1 MLSNSVLN
9 LYPFFSTQP
18 PKKKQ
23 KLSHYSAEIV
33 VEIQDRNGENVP
45 IRALLDTG
53 TSSTLLL
60 RDFVAKGRAKGFE
73 HQPTK
78 WATLGGNFVTNRK
91 ALVEFKFPEL
101 SISKTVTWIVHVNK
115 KTSREMAAYDMI
127 IGMDLMTAIGIFVN
141 TRDKTVEWEGHA
153 ISLKERGELQNHE
166 ALNYIYHTVN
176 APSVI
181 MEAEERQS
189 RILDAN
195 YEAVNVKEYVNEI
208 KHLSDEEKSA
218 LTKVLQRHP
227 KLFGGGLGILN
238 IKPIRLEIQRCW
250 FAVVMGRRRIRVL
263 QGAMERRPAPPKIG
277 LNSNWPSSVAIARKL
292 GVKQRTKE
300 SQF

>member
-1 MLSNSVLN
+1 
-9 LYPFFSTQP
+9 
-18 PKKKQ
+18 
-23 KLSHYSAEIV
+23 
-33 VEIQDRNGENVP
+33 
-45 IRALLDTG
+45 
-53 TSSTLLL
+53 
-60 RDFVAKGRAKGFE
+60 
-73 HQPTK
+73 
-78 WATLGGNFVTNRK
+78 
-91 ALVEFKFPEL
+91 LV
-101 SISKTVTWIVHVNK
+101 
-115 KTSREMAAYDMI
+115 
-127 IGMDLMTAIGIFVN
+127 FVN

-227 KLFGGGLGILN
+227 KLLGGGLGILN
-238 IKPIRLEIQRCW
+238 MSSNPSDWKSR
-250 FAVVMGRRRIRVL
+250 VVQSHTMQNHSRY
-263 QGAMERRPAPPKIG
+263 
-277 LNSNWPSSVAIARKL
+277 LNQN
-292 GVKQRTKE
+292 T
-300 SQF
+300 